1 MWLHI
6 PILLIQTH
14 CHCWLLTVFILD
26 PARPTTP
33 PSATTFLLRNWMM
46 MSSSSM
52 WTLLQLFFFKHISCV
67 FQVLILDVRV
77 YVFRDLWDCPGG
89 SSPASWISSAVYL
102 EVKHMI
108 CSHPTHRKNT
118 FLYLPSSYLDN
129 DISWNAKRSRQWNM
143 FDSLHFN
150 PQTGLARYND
160 LFDRH
165 AFVYD
170 PTRTWQQHHRSLCTV
185 FSNWS
190 IPHSPWTQQSQ
201 EPFWQ
206 RQIRKLLEL
215 LVPAPLACCQG
226 LTSMLTRLCICSQ
239 PMFAC
244 HKDAVYHKCILYP
257 SVGLRLT
264 HAFPSF
270 KTVFNVFSQN
280 KVLLWVGSQDA
291 KGEFWAGEELH
302 ACLLGLDMTPLNW
315 SCSGC

>member
-1 MWLHI
+1 
-6 PILLIQTH
+6 
-14 CHCWLLTVFILD
+14 
-26 PARPTTP
+26 
-33 PSATTFLLRNWMM
+33 
-46 MSSSSM
+46 
-52 WTLLQLFFFKHISCV
+52 
-67 FQVLILDVRV
+67 
-77 YVFRDLWDCPGG
+77 
-89 SSPASWISSAVYL
+89 
-102 EVKHMI
+102 MI

-150 PQTGLARYND
+150 PQTGPARYKEI
-160 LFDRH
+160 LDRH

-170 PTRTWQQHHRSLCTV
+170 RTRTWQQHHRSLCTV
-185 FSNWS
+185 FFSHLKHPS
-190 IPHSPWTQQSQ
+190 LIRHGHSRVRQ

-226 LTSMLTRLCICSQ
+226 LTSMLTMLR
-239 PMFAC
+239 MFAC
-244 HKDAVYHKCILYP
+244 HEDAVCHKCILYP

-264 HAFPSF
+264 NAFPSF

-280 KVLLWVGSQDA
+280 KVLLWGGSQDA

-302 ACLLGLDMTPLNW
+302 ACLLGLDMTPWTGHVSRVPHCTVMYSYCGSKLCCLLTHRTGHVQCVK
-315 SCSGC
+315 S